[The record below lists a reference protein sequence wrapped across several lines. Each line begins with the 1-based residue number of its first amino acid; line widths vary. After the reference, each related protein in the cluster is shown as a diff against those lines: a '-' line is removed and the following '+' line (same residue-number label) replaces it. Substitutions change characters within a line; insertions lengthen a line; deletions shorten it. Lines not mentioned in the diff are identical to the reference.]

1 MKVARSCPT
10 LCNPMDYTVHGILQA
25 RILEWVAFPFSS
37 NLPNPGIEPRSLPL
51 WADYLPAEPQEN
63 LRAQIVKRLPA
74 MWKTWVRSLGLE
86 DSLEKEMASHSST
99 LAWKIQLMEEPGR
112 LQSMGSQRVVHNWAT
127 SLFFLSFFGLFLL
140 LCLQSFLLQGLAYH
154 DSHSIYFLSQTL

>member
-1 MKVARSCPT
+1 MKLDRSCPT
-10 LCNPMDYTVHGILQA
+10 LCNPMDYTVHGILQS

-37 NLPNPGIEPRSLPL
+37 NLPNPGIKPRSLPL
-51 WADYLPAEPQEN
+51 WADYLPAEPQGN

-74 MWKTWVRSLGLE
+74 LWKTWVRSLGLE
-86 DSLEKEMASHSST
+86 NSLEKEMASHSST

-112 LQSMGSQRVVHNWAT
+112 LQSMGSQRVGHNWAT

-154 DSHSIYFLSQTL
+154 VSHSIYFLSQTL